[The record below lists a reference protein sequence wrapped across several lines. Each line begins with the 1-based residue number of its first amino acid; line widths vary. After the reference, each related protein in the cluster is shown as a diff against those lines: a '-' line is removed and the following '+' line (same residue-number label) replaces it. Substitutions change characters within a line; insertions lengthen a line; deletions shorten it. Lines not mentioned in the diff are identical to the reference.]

1 MKKRSLILCGALA
14 FGVALGGF
22 ALAAC
27 GETEEPDPPQITET
41 VRYSEKTNPYKDV
54 TWQEIKDITDWTEK
68 AKDTSEIYY
77 QFEGSYSEA
86 YQENYSRNFMLMNC
100 YKDGGLHAT
109 FGNENYYGYWTNV
122 DRKGKTLVSLHVLR
136 YQDSQYNNG
145 AYDVICE
152 SMSHDYYEYS
162 SNMPIIMFTNQMRSC
177 LISGGHYSQIES
189 LTVEGGQTAC
199 VLGDSFSTE
208 GLQVTINR
216 EDGKSI
222 LIDSQWYGKGN
233 CPVTF
238 SGFDSSVKGDTEV
251 TLSYKNT
258 DVTAKYNCSVMGL
271 KGITLDTSK
280 IKANYHVGDELDT
293 TGLVVNATRDDDGI
307 SAVEARRYKIY
318 GFDSKTEGEKT
329 LTVKYD
335 DKDEHTATFTV
346 NVYGIKSLDVDSE
359 NVKKEYFVG
368 DKIDLKGLVV
378 NATFN
383 DDLTDEIDV
392 GRVTI
397 EGFDTSAA
405 TESQEVTVKYQ
416 GLSQTYNIKVV
427 APEYTGTGKY
437 GETKGDVKLKI
448 VTPTMCEF
456 TFDGKTTPLGYT
468 TLKFGNTVVYGLAKA
483 TDMTIT
489 DDEFAGLHKQFALDS
504 EDMSLSMITVYEIP
518 DDDYGEGSIRFEQE
532 PMPGIGGYTELRFVL
547 IDEDKGQAT
556 ITYKYWNGGNSDTF
570 VCKYTIEGNIFTFT
584 DLISQQVGGS
594 GANYS
599 NLYKTWQMNEDF
611 TMTKYKPA
619 A

>member
-54 TWQEIKDITDWTEK
+54 TWQEIKGIADWTEK
-68 AKDTSEIYY
+68 AKNTSEIYY

-100 YKDGGLHAT
+100 YKDGSLHAT

-258 DVTAKYNCSVMGL
+258 DVTATYNCSVMGL
-271 KGITLDTSK
+271 KGISLDTSN
-280 IKANYHVGDELDT
+280 IKANYHVGDKLDT

-307 SAVEARRYKIY
+307 SVVEGRRYKIY
-318 GFDSKTEGEKT
+318 GFDSTTEGEKT

-346 NVYGIKSLDVDSE
+346 NVYGIKSLDVDFE
-359 NVKKEYFVG
+359 NVKKEYLVG
-368 DKIDLKGLVV
+368 DKIDLEGLVV

-383 DDLTDEIDV
+383 DDLTDEIGVDS
-392 GRVTI
+392 VTI

-427 APEYTGTGKY
+427 APAY
-437 GETKGDVKLKI
+437 KGDGVEIKI
-448 VTPTMCEF
+448 VSPSMCEF
-456 TFDGKTTPLGYT
+456 KFDGKTA
-468 TLKFGNTVVYGLAKA
+468 NLAYSTMNVGGRMIYSIAKPA
-483 TDMTIT
+483 DVDMGIT
-489 DDEFAGLHKQFALDS
+489 DDEFAALHKQYVLDRTDFSAVQTETSFYHIAYTTEAERKES
-504 EDMSLSMITVYEIP
+504 EVVININDAPGGNTEQ
-518 DDDYGEGSIRFEQE
+518 RFIE
-532 PMPGIGGYTELRFVL
+532 
-547 IDEDKGQAT
+547 IDESKGTAT
-556 ITYKYWNGGNSDTF
+556 LTYKYWYAGTTDTF
-570 VCKYTIEGNIFTFT
+570 VMKYTIENGVLTFT
-584 DLISQQVGGS
+584 EEISGQSYCGITF
-594 GANYS
+594 AKLHKKWTINA
-599 NLYKTWQMNEDF
+599 DF
-611 TMTKYKPA
+611 TLSKCKD
-619 A
+619 